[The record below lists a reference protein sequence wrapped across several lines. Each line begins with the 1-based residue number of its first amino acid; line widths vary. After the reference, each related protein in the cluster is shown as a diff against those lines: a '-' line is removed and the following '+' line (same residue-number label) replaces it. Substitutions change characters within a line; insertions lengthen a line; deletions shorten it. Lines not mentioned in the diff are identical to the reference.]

1 MRPLVAIFIYLS
13 ICLSPCPY
21 AVCLNSS
28 NKRQGPCIEELL
40 VQWKTVWFLFMF
52 CYRCAQRCYGNT
64 TKGHLFL
71 PRGVLRRLPEVEFR
85 NFHRRWE
92 RMREKM
98 VRNSKIWGIWIFLID
113 IYLVTL
119 SQIKTCTWKP
129 LLDIILESW
138 GYYYPSL
145 PGYLYGGPSP
155 NLSGMIFF
163 LPVSVTEVRGT
174 KPFYLVSCSMNNPPL
189 WCP

>member
-1 MRPLVAIFIYLS
+1 MLSASQRKVPPDRYQEIKYSHCLGPTSIWIRTCLRRQWEKTQYRTQPCEASGRYSFIYLS
-13 ICLSPCPY
+13 ICSSPCPY

-28 NKRQGPCIEELL
+28 NKRQGPCIKELL
-40 VQWKTVWFLFMF
+40 VQWETVWFLFMF

-98 VRNSKIWGIWIFLID
+98 VRNSKIWGIWIF
-113 IYLVTL
+113 YN
-119 SQIKTCTWKP
+119 
-129 LLDIILESW
+129 W
-138 GYYYPSL
+138 GSRGVEHSL
-145 PGYLYGGPSP
+145 G
-155 NLSGMIFF
+155 
-163 LPVSVTEVRGT
+163 TE
-174 KPFYLVSCSMNNPPL
+174 
-189 WCP
+189 